1 MSLLNKLI
9 VTTLPF
15 VPKPIVG
22 KFSKR
27 YIAGITLA
35 EAVRVIKDL
44 NGKGMM
50 ATLDILGE
58 DVFERPAAEALR
70 DEWPRVLDEIRKQGL
85 DSNISIKP
93 SQLGLRIDREFC
105 YRNFKSIVEEAAA
118 RNNFVRIDMEDSTTT
133 SDTLAMYR
141 RLRAEGF
148 TNVGVVLQ
156 AYMRRSEEDVKS
168 LRQEKANFRLCKGI
182 YIEPSAVAFQ
192 GKEEVRNNFMRLL
205 RLMLDQGSY
214 VGIATH
220 DEWLVDE
227 AYSLIQ
233 SRALKPD
240 QYEFQMLLGVREG
253 LRDSIMKGGH
263 RLRVYVPYGDQWY
276 AYSVR
281 RLKENPQ
288 IAGYAFKALLRGNH
302 H

>member
-9 VTTLPF
+9 VTTLPL

-35 EAVRVIKDL
+35 QAVRVIKDL

-70 DEWPRVLDEIRKQGL
+70 AEWPRVLDAIRSQEL

-93 SQLGLRIDREFC
+93 SQLGLRIDKEFC

-118 RNNFVRIDMEDSTTT
+118 RKNFVRIDMEDSTTT
-133 SDTLAMYR
+133 TDTLAIFR

-156 AYMRRSEEDVKS
+156 ASMRRSEEDVQS
-168 LRQEKANFRLCKGI
+168 LVKEKANFRLCKGI
-182 YIEPSAVAFQ
+182 YVEPAAIAFQ

-205 RLMLDQGSY
+205 QLMLDQGSY

-220 DEWLVDE
+220 DEWLVDQ
-227 AYSLIQ
+227 ASSLIQ
-233 SRALKPD
+233 KRGLTPE

-253 LRDSIMKGGH
+253 LRDSIQKGGH

-288 IAGYAFKALLRGNH
+288 IAGYAFKALFSGNH